1 MQPSHIHASSRPQA
15 GSALFI
21 TVILL
26 LLAGLMTLFAL
37 NVGIFEQRSTTND
50 LRNKMVTEVAE
61 AGLSQ
66 GFEVLMRQHRDWMN
80 TTTRWEPCSAAD
92 DTFPCGAVPALAR
105 GSMYRYRGTAGASAD
120 IPDALEKYMLPLPS
134 GSTLTSVGNN
144 FNVAYGVAPVLC
156 FVKKPAPS
164 DPPTTPIRC
173 TTDLSNATNQRIAT
187 FVSVAMVPG
196 EAARTT
202 LTQTI
207 GQYSLL
213 GNAVGVPPI
222 LASGSVDLT
231 GTLQVVTNA
240 NSGGPGVPV
249 SIWTRKNV
257 DKHGTPNTCYADEFF
272 RYGTKGGPGGTPT
285 WEGNTADCP
294 SCMILTCDACSC
306 DSDKSLSYDTSGNLQ
321 DEGMDILD
329 IDGNTPSTPV
339 AKQVNYDVVPSEF
352 PCDLF
357 EYVFGVKA
365 WTDTTSPPDYF
376 CETKLLT
383 SYSPSWNQAITRT
396 VGVDEAYLY
405 KNANK
410 IVVNTG
416 DATAVAITAGSGK
429 ISANVVA
436 ASANGGIVWCQKNCD
451 IGINDVLGSPSKPVV
466 VVLDPDNNGKVSI
479 KGRVFGILVVRS
491 LAGGTTSTPG
501 YAMSTADVAAGGN
514 ASLDMSGQAAIY
526 GALVVQGQVNHANGS
541 ASVISSPEVLKRIGE
556 SDSNFRSATLPGA
569 WTDLKSY

>member
-1 MQPSHIHASSRPQA
+1 MLPTPTHASSRSQA

-37 NVGIFEQRSTTND
+37 NVGIFEQRTTTND

-66 GFEVLMRQHRDWMN
+66 GFELLMRQHRDWMN
-80 TTTRWEPCSAAD
+80 TTTRWEPCPAND
-92 DTFPCGAVPALAR
+92 DKFPCGAVPVLER
-105 GSMYRYRGTAGASAD
+105 GSMYRYRGATTNAN
-120 IPDALEKYMLPLPS
+120 IPDALEQYMLPLAS
-134 GSTLTSVGNN
+134 GSTLSTVGNN
-144 FNVAYGVAPVLC
+144 FNVVYGVAPVLC

-164 DPPTTPIRC
+164 DPPTTPIKC

-187 FVSVAMVPG
+187 FVSVAMIPG

-240 NSGGPGVPV
+240 NSAGPGVPV
-249 SIWTRKNV
+249 SIWTRKDV
-257 DKHGTPNTCYADEFF
+257 DKHGTPNTCYAEEFF
-272 RYGTKGGPGGTPT
+272 RYGDKHNDVA
-285 WEGNTADCP
+285 WEGATADCP
-294 SCMILTCDACSC
+294 SCAVLTCDTCGC

-329 IDGNTPSTPV
+329 IDGNTVATPLP
-339 AKQVNYDVVPSEF
+339 KQVNYDVVPSEF

-365 WTDTTSPPDYF
+365 WEDLNGDYF
-376 CETKLLT
+376 CEKKILV
-383 SYSPSWNQAITRT
+383 SYSPAWNQAITRT
-396 VGVDEAYLY
+396 VGADEAYLY
-405 KNANK
+405 KNADQ
-410 IVVNTG
+410 IIVNTA

-429 ISANVVA
+429 SSMTSLVA
-436 ASANGGIVWCQKNCD
+436 AGANGGIVWCQVDCD
-451 IGINDVLGSPSKPVV
+451 IGINDEIGSPSKPVV
-466 VVLDPDNNGKVSI
+466 LVLDPDNNNKVSI
-479 KGRVFGILVVRS
+479 KGRVFGIVVVRS
-491 LAGGTTSTPG
+491 LAGGTTSTAG
-501 YAMSTADVAAGGN
+501 YTMSAAMVAAGGN
-514 ASLDMSGQAAIY
+514 ASLDMSGKAAIY
-526 GALVVQGQVNHANGS
+526 GALVVQGEVNHANGT
-541 ASVISSPEVLKRIGE
+541 ATVISSPEVLKRIGE